1 MSGSGTGAGAGAGA
15 DAGDNMFCR
24 YAYLPPTAD
33 DTQKEEHIEI
43 MHIPTMNAAVWLM
56 VLL

>member
-15 DAGDNMFCR
+15 GAPAFCM
-24 YAYLPPTAD
+24 YTYLPPTAE
-33 DTQKEEHIEI
+33 DTQKEEHMEI